1 MLLPRW
7 VQIREQSQNLF
18 LIGVAAV
25 PNPANICQIERG
37 SSPVTAI
44 AELLPIQL
52 TLLSQHEVQPI
63 GGSQYAEAR
72 SNSDDRA
79 SKPTKIIG
87 MPRHTFPN
95 ANHCMKTS
103 KYLSVIMSISAVW
116 ILLDVKS
123 PAQGFKL
130 ELPVTKSS
138 FVKFAP
144 QQVGIF
150 PQQYRRANLILA
162 QNLDST
168 SITTD
173 INKDLRLQDIT
184 ITQNS
189 ADKSLLTVKGF
200 INNRSEQAHY
210 VYYIVAKFIANDT
223 AIKQTIIPV
232 NIDIEPGQSQPFT
245 HEVSTNSI
253 KSIAPQTVKPLVVKY
268 EYR

>member
-1 MLLPRW
+1 
-7 VQIREQSQNLF
+7 
-18 LIGVAAV
+18 
-25 PNPANICQIERG
+25 
-37 SSPVTAI
+37 
-44 AELLPIQL
+44 
-52 TLLSQHEVQPI
+52 
-63 GGSQYAEAR
+63 
-72 SNSDDRA
+72 
-79 SKPTKIIG
+79 
-87 MPRHTFPN
+87 
-95 ANHCMKTS
+95 MKTS
-103 KYLSVIMSISAVW
+103 KYLSVIMAISAVW

-144 QQVGIF
+144 QVGIF
-150 PQQYRRANLILA
+150 PHQYQPANLILA
-162 QNLDST
+162 QSLEST
-168 SITTD
+168 SGNTD

-210 VYYIVAKFIANDT
+210 VYYIVAKFITNDT

-232 NIDIEPGQSQPFT
+232 NIDIEPGKSQPFT

-253 KSIAPQTVKPLVVKY
+253 KSIAPETVKPLVVKY